1 MAKEVRIVVRGIRR
15 AEPDIE
21 KLARALV
28 QYALAAQKASTVEAE
43 PEPPATNAEAEP

>member
-21 KLARALV
+21 KLARALL
-28 QYALAAQKASTVEAE
+28 QYALAAEKASTEGE
-43 PEPPATNAEAEP
+43 PEAPETSAEAAS